1 MKTYRCPGCGS
12 SSEVVRMQ
20 YLYLNNPPRVAIM
33 CWDVCGMDFEVNLF
47 YWMMNSW
54 GEEE

>member
-1 MKTYRCPGCGS
+1 MNYRCPGCGS
-12 SSEVVRMQ
+12 SSEYTRMQ
-20 YLYLNNPPRVAIM
+20 HVMLNNPPRVAIM
-33 CWDVCGMDFEVNLF
+33 CWDECGMDFEVNLF